1 MNIRIIKIPTEN
13 QGGGLLMEPI
23 YYTYQQFFTHT
34 KGIAYILMVVAL
46 IGIAFFWR
54 FLSGG
59 DDEEKLE

>member
-1 MNIRIIKIPTEN
+1 
-13 QGGGLLMEPI
+13 MEPI

-54 FLSGG
+54 FLSGR
-59 DDEEKLE
+59 DDEKKLE